1 MRICIITEYFATKDG
16 AATGGVEARAFH
28 VAKELAKKHD
38 VTVITSWRDGMPRQ
52 ETFSNLTVHHVGPHH
67 PYTNVGAVVSR
78 LRFSRAA
85 YKEACRHTFDVIDG
99 YNFVSYLPA
108 YHAAKKTGAKS
119 VATYHE
125 IWLGSWIKNKGLLT
139 GTLGSI
145 WERAV
150 VKKKWSRIIA
160 VSECTKKKL
169 EPHVRSP
176 VVVIPNGVV
185 LPQSTAAD
193 RTPQTPNHTPKFP
206 GPRPPTICFVGRL
219 TPQKRVIDLLDAL
232 SILKKHKNKALKNVR
247 CIIVGT
253 GPEEERLKEH
263 AQKLGLGNISFLGFV
278 KEQKDVQEILKTSTV
293 LCHPSILEGFGM
305 VLIEAM
311 AYGTPYVCSDIDV
324 FKEVTKNGKG
334 GLLFQQKNPADLAE
348 KIATLLTDA
357 KKYAAKRNE
366 AALLAQEYDWKRIA
380 AQVEKVCQ
388 EVTRTGGG
396 A

>member
-38 VTVITSWRDGMPRQ
+38 VTVITSWRTGMPRQ
-52 ETFSNLTVHHVGPHH
+52 ETFSNITVHHVGPHH
-67 PYTNVGAVVSR
+67 PYTNIGAVVSR
-78 LRFSRAA
+78 LRFSYAA
-85 YKEACRHTFDVIDG
+85 YKEARRHTFDVIDG

-150 VKKKWSRIIA
+150 VKKKWNRIIA

-169 EPHVRSP
+169 ELHVHSTI
-176 VVVIPNGVV
+176 VVVPNGVV
-185 LPQSTAAD
+185 LPQPTAHHQ
-193 RTPQTPNHTPKFP
+193 RPTTYRP
-206 GPRPPTICFVGRL
+206 PPTICFIGRL
-219 TPQKRVIDLLDAL
+219 TPQKRVVDMLDAL
-232 SILKKHKNKALKNVR
+232 ALLKKHKNSALKNLR
-247 CIIVGT
+247 CVIVGT
-253 GPEEERLKEH
+253 GPEEERLQQH
-263 AQKLGLGNISFLGFV
+263 AKQRGLTTISFLGFV
-278 KEQKDVQEILKTSTV
+278 KEQKDVQNILKTSTL

-311 AYGTPYVCSDIDV
+311 AHGTPYVCSDIDV

-348 KIATLLTDA
+348 KIALLLTDKKEYA
-357 KKYAAKRNE
+357 KKSTEAKI
-366 AALLAQEYDWKRIA
+366 LAQEYGWKRIA
-380 AQVEKVCQ
+380 AQIERVYEDVVKS
-388 EVTRTGGG
+388 
-396 A
+396 

>member
-52 ETFSNLTVHHVGPHH
+52 ETFTNLTVHHAGPHH

-78 LRFSRAA
+78 LRFSHAA

-108 YHAAKKTGAKS
+108 YYAAKKTGAKS
-119 VATYHE
+119 IATYHE
-125 IWLGSWIKNKGLLT
+125 IWLGSWVKNKGLLT

-145 WERAV
+145 WERTV
-150 VKKKWSRIIA
+150 VKKKWDRIIA
-160 VSECTKKKL
+160 VSECTQKKL
-169 EPHVRSP
+169 EQHVRSP

-185 LPQSTAAD
+185 LPPPSAAHRRPKTA
-193 RTPQTPNHTPKFP
+193 NHKPVV
-206 GPRPPTICFVGRL
+206 CFIGRL
-219 TPQKRVIDLLDAL
+219 TPQKRVIDLLNAL
-232 SILKKHKNKALKNVR
+232 SILKKHKNKALTTVR

-253 GPEEERLKEH
+253 GPEEERLKGH
-263 AQKLGLGNISFLGFV
+263 AQQLGLDNISFLGFV
-278 KEQKDVQEILKTSTV
+278 KEQKDVQNILKTSTL
-293 LCHPSILEGFGM
+293 LCHPSVLEGFGM

-311 AYGTPYVCSDIDV
+311 AHGTPYVCSDIDV

-380 AQVEKVCQ
+380 AQVEKIYQ